1 MDSNSVS
8 PEQNAAKIY
17 CPVFLG
23 ISLGSMV
30 TLGREANLTRF
41 FLPVGTI
48 PYNLTLYSG
57 RQLQSMLRDLLY
69 YNGMQTP
76 ASTEYIMQRG
86 C

>member
-41 FLPVGTI
+41 FLPVWHYSVQSDAIFWTAAAIYAAGF
-48 PYNLTLYSG
+48 TL
-57 RQLQSMLRDLLY
+57 L
-69 YNGMQTP
+69 
-76 ASTEYIMQRG
+76 
-86 C
+86 